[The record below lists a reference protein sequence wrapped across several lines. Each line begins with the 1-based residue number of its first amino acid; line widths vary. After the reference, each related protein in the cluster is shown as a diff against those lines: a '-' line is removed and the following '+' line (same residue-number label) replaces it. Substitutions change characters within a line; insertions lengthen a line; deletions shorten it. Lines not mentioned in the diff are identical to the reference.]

1 MKKTRTIKLSILA
14 AAGAVFFLFAWEN
27 VQATRLGYNIE
38 GLRREIKDLEN
49 SNNYLKKEIRTS
61 LSPEKLQTEAL
72 KIGLVYPEPDALVLL
87 DDADGNKPSRGWL
100 AKLLRLGSS
109 EI

>member
-1 MKKTRTIKLSILA
+1 MSILA